1 MALIRAMSGSSGGG
15 GGIEINPE
23 LLKNTNGSFSVN
35 VDVGD
40 YIVINGVNTSATI
53 PSITGGDVIFS
64 QSGIGVRFDSAT
76 TYSYVVIVK
85 ATATSVTVGS
95 SYSQIATKL

>member
-1 MALIRAMSGSSGGG
+1 MALIRALNGSNGG

-23 LLKNTNGSFSVN
+23 LLMSTHGSCSVN
-35 VDVGD
+35 VSVGD
-40 YIVINGVNTSATI
+40 YIVINGLNSSTAI

-64 QSGIGVRFDSAT
+64 RSGAGVRFDTVT

-95 SYSQIATKL
+95 GYSQIATKL